1 MGYVNKDDLP
11 VFVTKMDHV
20 AFAWFY
26 RVATRWGLD
35 PRYRQDGRQW
45 AIYARRG
52 QIVAM
57 WAFALLAM
65 GRSWV
70 VRRWRRARFWLPVV
84 LVLAGAWMGPRVA
97 LAAVTPQ
104 TVDVAPYQFDGR
116 ACAVPDVTHSC
127 TSYTAAPLAD
137 VPIYVWD
144 ADAGGPGV
152 PVDVGAT
159 DAAGEFHL
167 AGNFPVDGRMMAAAD
182 LPGGEFR
189 QVALPWGT
197 WPAFYFE
204 FRMVPTVDPAAAPAV
219 LVYLPIV
226 AAGADAG
233 AVLPW

>member
-1 MGYVNKDDLP
+1 MMRNSL
-11 VFVTKMDHV
+11 FVGRLDAV
-20 AFAWFY
+20 AWSWFMP
-26 RVATRWGLD
+26 A
-35 PRYRQDGRQW
+35 
-45 AIYARRG
+45 ARRMG
-52 QIVAM
+52 LSYQYRLIGGRWLV
-57 WAFALLAM
+57 WARPGVRPALRALALAAALW
-65 GRSWV
+65 SWS
-70 VRRWRRARFWLPVV
+70 VRWWRRARFWLPVV